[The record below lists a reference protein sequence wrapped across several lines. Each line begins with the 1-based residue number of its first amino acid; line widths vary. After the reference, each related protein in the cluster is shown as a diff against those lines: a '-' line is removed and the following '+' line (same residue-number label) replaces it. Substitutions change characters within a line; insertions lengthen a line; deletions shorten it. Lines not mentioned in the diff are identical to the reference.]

1 MSAFSMAR
9 NMFRKDGSTYK
20 KYRSQCKL
28 CLKDQRAKHNKVWYE
43 RNLEE
48 VRAKAREKW
57 REENPPKE
65 AKPKRTKEEMREYQK
80 KYYAENKEY
89 YKEYAKAYYIE
100 NKDKMTSQVRK
111 WIDENKERHNET
123 RLKWREQNRERIC
136 AQQKASHLKLFLENP
151 EKVRHARNEKKKR
164 LRAKD
169 PQAWNEKMRKYNL
182 PSQRKMVEQL
192 TDAYVRQRITRQ
204 NDGGPIKISAKDVPQ
219 SLVEAKRLQLL
230 IKRSLKNEKH
240 N

>member
-1 MSAFSMAR
+1 MSAFSVAQ

-20 KYRSQCKL
+20 KYRARCKL
-28 CLKDQRAKHNKVWYE
+28 CLKDQVAKHNKVWYE

-48 VRAKAREKW
+48 IRAKAREKW
-57 REENPPKE
+57 REMNPPKE
-65 AKPKRTKEEMREYQK
+65 PKPKRTKEEMREYQK
-80 KYYAENKEY
+80 RYYEENKAY
-89 YKEYAKAYYIE
+89 YKEYAKAYYAE
-100 NKDKMTSQVRK
+100 NKDKITSHVRK
-111 WIDENKERHNET
+111 WIDENKERHNAT

-136 AQQKASHLKLFLENP
+136 AQQKANHLKRFLESP
-151 EKVRHARNEKKKR
+151 DTIRKLRNEKKKR

-182 PSQRKMVEQL
+182 LSQRKMVEQL

-219 SLVEAKRLQLL
+219 ELVKAKRLQLL
-230 IKRSLKNEKH
+230 IRRSLKNEEH

>member
-1 MSAFSMAR
+1 M
-9 NMFRKDGSTYK
+9 N
-20 KYRSQCKL
+20 
-28 CLKDQRAKHNKVWYE
+28 
-43 RNLEE
+43 
-48 VRAKAREKW
+48 
-57 REENPPKE
+57 
-65 AKPKRTKEEMREYQK
+65 
-80 KYYAENKEY
+80 
-89 YKEYAKAYYIE
+89 
-100 NKDKMTSQVRK
+100 
-111 WIDENKERHNET
+111 ENKERHNET

-182 PSQRKMVEQL
+182 SSQRKMVEQL

-230 IKRSLKNEKH
+230 IRRSLKNEKH